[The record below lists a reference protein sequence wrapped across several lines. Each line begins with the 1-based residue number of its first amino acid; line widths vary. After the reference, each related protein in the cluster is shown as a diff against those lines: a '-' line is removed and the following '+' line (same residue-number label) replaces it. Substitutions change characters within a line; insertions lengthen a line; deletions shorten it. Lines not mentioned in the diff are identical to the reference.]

1 MASEMGHVFRY
12 LSALKLYGKAYV
24 PCPDGSVIYE
34 GSYGGIWDVWHD
46 DIYELVAEWNR
57 IYISEDNIKKLVKE
71 SYLGGSD

>member
-34 GSYGGIWDVWHD
+34 GSYGGIWDV
-46 DIYELVAEWNR
+46 
-57 IYISEDNIKKLVKE
+57 
-71 SYLGGSD
+71 